1 MMMLQIVVVVVVVWE
16 FCLVFMVL
24 MMLARCEERGVG
36 GSAQSGQVAH
46 DIITLYFAF

>member
-1 MMMLQIVVVVVVVWE
+1 MMLQIVVVVVVVWE

-24 MMLARCEERGVG
+24 MMLARCEERCGWQQ
-36 GSAQSGQVAH
+36 QSGQVAH